1 VATDKGGDE
10 VSDARPTLERALLS
24 AALCGH
30 EVVAEIEA
38 AYGGSPFRERESV
51 RLWAILQRLAE
62 KRLPFDVNLLAG
74 EFIQAGGDLV
84 FFESVGYHDFERPHI
99 PHYCDKLRE
108 LAAREGA
115 KTLGAKL
122 LKDPEPDVDAYI
134 TQLDELRQRNQ
145 AELTTQAD
153 AIQQADDARA
163 NPQAIHPTRIRP
175 LDDLLKGG
183 LRAGQLIV
191 VGGRPGS
198 GKSVLM
204 LQMLLG
210 SVSAAQAGLV
220 VSLEMLA
227 RELIERL
234 RTRYNPQQLAALNL
248 RYIDNTSSLSAIQAL
263 VNVTARRMKLCGV
276 AIDYLQLLEV
286 PGSGRDSR
294 EREIAKASRQMKR
307 LALDL
312 QIPVIVGSQL
322 NRDSEKRGKPGLH
335 DLRESGA
342 IEQDADIVIL
352 LHRDGETGKT
362 SAEVAKH
369 RGGSTGR
376 LDLQLDG
383 PRFQFVVEDR
393 HSEYDDFRGGR

>member
-1 VATDKGGDE
+1 
-10 VSDARPTLERALLS
+10 
-24 AALCGH
+24 
-30 EVVAEIEA
+30 
-38 AYGGSPFRERESV
+38 V

>member
-1 VATDKGGDE
+1 

-51 RLWAILQRLAE
+51 RLWAILQKLAE

-286 PGSGRDSR
+286 PGNGRDSR

>member
-1 VATDKGGDE
+1 

-51 RLWAILQRLAE
+51 RLWGILQRLAE

-286 PGSGRDSR
+286 PGNGRDSR

>member
-51 RLWAILQRLAE
+51 RLWGILQRLAE

-286 PGSGRDSR
+286 PGNGRDSR

>member
-1 VATDKGGDE
+1 M
-10 VSDARPTLERALLS
+10 SDARPTLERALLS

-51 RLWAILQRLAE
+51 RLWGILQRLAE

>member
-1 VATDKGGDE
+1 M
-10 VSDARPTLERALLS
+10 SDARPTLERALLS
-24 AALCGH
+24 AALCGA
-30 EVVAEIEA
+30 EIVAEIEA
-38 AYGGSPFRERESV
+38 EYGGSPFRERESV
-51 RLWAILQRLAE
+51 RLWDVLQKLTRDNVPYDETIVAAE
-62 KRLPFDVNLLAG
+62 FL
-74 EFIQAGGDLV
+74 QAGGDLV
-84 FFESVGYHDFERPHI
+84 FFQSVGYHLFERQHI
-99 PHYCDKLRE
+99 PHYCNKLRQI
-108 LAAREGA
+108 AVREGA
-115 KTLGAKL
+115 KDLGAVL
-122 LKDPEPDVDAYI
+122 LKDPEPDVDRYI

-153 AIQQADDARA
+153 AIEQADAARA
-163 NPQAIHPTRIRP
+163 NPLAIHPTKIQP

-191 VGGRPGS
+191 VGGRPGA

-234 RTRYNPQQLAALNL
+234 RTRYNPEQLKALNL
-248 RYIDNTSSLSAIQAL
+248 KYIDNTSNLAAIQAI
-263 VNVTARRMKLCGV
+263 VSVTARRMNLCGV

-352 LHRDGETGKT
+352 LHKDAESGKT

-383 PRFQFVVEDR
+383 PRFQFVVEDKFR
-393 HSEYDDFRGGR
+393 EYDSWS

>member
-1 VATDKGGDE
+1 M
-10 VSDARPTLERALLS
+10 SDARPTLERALLS

-51 RLWAILQRLAE
+51 RLWGILQRLAE

-286 PGSGRDSR
+286 PGNGRDSR

>member
-1 VATDKGGDE
+1 
-10 VSDARPTLERALLS
+10 
-24 AALCGH
+24 
-30 EVVAEIEA
+30 
-38 AYGGSPFRERESV
+38 
-51 RLWAILQRLAE
+51 
-62 KRLPFDVNLLAG
+62 
-74 EFIQAGGDLV
+74 
-84 FFESVGYHDFERPHI
+84 
-99 PHYCDKLRE
+99 
-108 LAAREGA
+108 
-115 KTLGAKL
+115 
-122 LKDPEPDVDAYI
+122 
-134 TQLDELRQRNQ
+134 
-145 AELTTQAD
+145 
-153 AIQQADDARA
+153 
-163 NPQAIHPTRIRP
+163 
-175 LDDLLKGG
+175 
-183 LRAGQLIV
+183 
-191 VGGRPGS
+191 
-198 GKSVLM
+198 
-204 LQMLLG
+204 
-210 SVSAAQAGLV
+210 
-220 VSLEMLA
+220 
-227 RELIERL
+227 
-234 RTRYNPQQLAALNL
+234 
-248 RYIDNTSSLSAIQAL
+248 
-263 VNVTARRMKLCGV
+263 MKLCGV

-286 PGSGRDSR
+286 PGNGRDSR

>member
-1 VATDKGGDE
+1 
-10 VSDARPTLERALLS
+10 
-24 AALCGH
+24 
-30 EVVAEIEA
+30 
-38 AYGGSPFRERESV
+38 V

-286 PGSGRDSR
+286 PGNGRDSR